1 MNINLSK
8 EIHDLVSR
16 YGKKNAQSILTDVNF
31 STKIGIID
39 IIEANLEF
47 FCGEGTFNFSKP
59 FTSVIF
65 DFDIPKIVNI
75 ERASFNDERNVWWLF
90 DKDNE
95 SYAFI
100 EMPNDCLLRMLEV
113 IRKQMIQLEK

>member
-1 MNINLSK
+1 MTLYQGM
-8 EIHDLVSR
+8 E
-16 YGKKNAQSILTDVNF
+16 KKNAQSILTDVNI
-31 STKIGIID
+31 STKIGIIN

-47 FCGEGTFNFSKP
+47 FCGKGTFNFSKP

-75 ERASFNDERNVWWLF
+75 ERASFNNERNVWWLF
-90 DKDNE
+90 DKNNE